1 MVARPYKIDAS
12 QIRLFLDCREQY
24 RQAYVLGRASK
35 KPLIHREFGIGFHKG
50 CEVFWKGW
58 DYSAAL
64 MAALDYVGGIDCT
77 LLTVK
82 EKQKW
87 DEMTAYM
94 PDLLAAYF
102 DSVEYEPGVNI
113 KVEKEWSLS
122 YDPLGC
128 DYKLSNVTLCGRID
142 RFTNGF
148 HLIDIK
154 TDSGIDTKDA
164 FREKWLRD
172 VGLALYD
179 WYLKT
184 VDTPPRMVAI
194 ERCIKPYRGRPAKV
208 ELVELPE
215 ITSDGYRKR
224 FEQQLKMVLADMVH
238 HLDNYQD
245 MAPWLMN
252 TNHAC
257 TTKYGPCEYLSVCN
271 RGESQREL
279 ARFKQREEHLVCRQ

>member
-1 MVARPYKIDAS
+1 MISRPYKIDAS

-50 CEVFWKGW
+50 CEVFWRGG

-64 MAALDYVGGIDCT
+64 MAALEYVGGIDCT

-102 DSVEYEPGVNI
+102 DSVEYVPDSNI
-113 KVEKEWSLS
+113 YVECEWSFP
-122 YDPLGC
+122 YDPLGP
-128 DYKLSNVTLCGRID
+128 LANVTLCGRID
-142 RFTNGF
+142 RLTEGLSLN
-148 HLIDIK
+148 DIK
-154 TDSGIDTKDA
+154 TDSGIDTKEA

-179 WYLKT
+179 WYLCHSGI
-184 VDTPPRMVAI
+184 VPRMVAI

-252 TNHAC
+252 TNHSC
-257 TTKYGPCEYLSVCN
+257 TTKYGPCDFLAICN

-279 ARFKQREEHLVCRQ
+279 ARFKQREEHLAIRGA

>member
-1 MVARPYKIDAS
+1 MISRPYKIDAS
-12 QIRLFLDCREQY
+12 QIRLFIDCREAY

-50 CEVFWKGW
+50 CEVFWRGG

-64 MAALDYVGGIDCT
+64 VAAFDYAACIDCT

-87 DEMTAYM
+87 DEMCGYM

-102 DSVEYEPGVNI
+102 DSVEYEPGANLL
-113 KVEKEWSLS
+113 VEDEWTCPGPYGDVS
-122 YDPLGC
+122 YG
-128 DYKLSNVTLCGRID
+128 VVELCGRID
-142 RFTNGF
+142 RFTRD
-148 HLIDIK
+148 HVLIDIK
-154 TDSGIDTKDA
+154 TDSGIDTKEA

-172 VGLALYD
+172 IGLAMYD
-179 WYLKT
+179 WFLCKGG
-184 VDTPPRMVAI
+184 PPRMVAI

-252 TNHAC
+252 TNHSC
-257 TTKYGPCEYLSVCN
+257 TTKYGPCEYLSCCN
-271 RGESQREL
+271 HGESQREL
-279 ARFKQREEHLVCRQ
+279 ARFKQREEHLVIRQ